1 MSEAASGAPAA
12 GLPAAPGRTCAV
24 LPPQYRIDRD
34 DVPGATAVDA
44 RRGRA
49 WLRHPFF
56 AFAIGAAQSLAFAPF
71 DAFPLGFLC
80 LAWLFWA
87 WQGTPPRRA
96 AWLGFAFCSGLFLA
110 GTYWLYTSIH
120 VFGRAPL
127 ALALF
132 LMLGMVAIM
141 GSYAAAIGW
150 ALARWFP
157 RAGLVGLL
165 LVLPAAWTTM
175 EWFRGWFL
183 SGFPWLAVGYSQ
195 LDTWLSGYAPVVGIY
210 GLSLA
215 ATVSAGA
222 VVAALTLRGRAR
234 TIALAVAAV
243 VWLGGAALRTIEWT
257 QPSAAP
263 VSVALVQGSVSQDQ
277 KWQADNRAATLRL
290 YRDLTEQAWGARIVV
305 WPEAA
310 LPVLYHELVPYLKEL
325 YVVAQSR
332 GADLVIGLLR
342 YDFDT
347 QQYRNGLVALGRD
360 GDEPVEQWY
369 YKRRLVPFGEFFPV
383 PGFIREWMRLQNLA
397 YADLAPGDDD
407 QPPLPAAGERLG
419 ATICYEDAYASEQLA
434 VLKDATL
441 IVNVSN
447 DAWFGDSTAPH
458 QHLQIARMRSL
469 EAGRWQVRA
478 TNNGVSAFIDPRGRV
493 VARTRQFVPEVL
505 KGEVVPHTGLTPYAV
520 VRNWPALAAC
530 CAALAVGVWRRR
542 TDERAPDAARRATVV
557 QKH

>member
-1 MSEAASGAPAA
+1 MSDARAADLA
-12 GLPAAPGRTCAV
+12 AAPRGMQAAP
-24 LPPQYRIDRD
+24 PPQYTRARAAAGHAADTGGR
-34 DVPGATAVDA
+34 A
-44 RRGRA
+44 RRVRER
-49 WLRHPFF
+49 LQHPLVAA
-56 AFAIGAAQSLAFAPF
+56 AFGALQSLAFAPF
-71 DAFPLGFLC
+71 GAFPLGFLC
-80 LAWLFWA
+80 LAYLFWA
-87 WQGTPPRRA
+87 WQHATPRRA

-150 ALARWFP
+150 LLARWLP

-183 SGFPWLAVGYSQ
+183 SGFPWLAVGYAQ

-215 ATVSAGA
+215 AAVTAGA
-222 VVAALTLRGRAR
+222 IVAALSLDARAR
-234 TIALAVAAV
+234 TIALVAVAAT
-243 VWLGGAALRTIEWT
+243 WLGGAALRTIEWT
-257 QPSAAP
+257 HASGAP
-263 VSVALVQGSVSQDQ
+263 VSVALVQGSVPQDQ
-277 KWQADNRAATLRL
+277 KWQSENREATLKL

-310 LPVLYHELVPYLKEL
+310 LPVLYHDVVPYLKEL
-325 YVVAQSR
+325 YGVAQAR
-332 GADLVIGLLR
+332 GADLVLGLLR
-342 YDFDT
+342 YDFET
-347 QQYRNGLVALGRD
+347 KQYRNGLVALGSE
-360 GDEPVEQWY
+360 GGEAVEEWY

-383 PGFIREWMRLQNLA
+383 PPFVREWMRLRNLS
-397 YADLAPGDDD
+397 YSDLAPGDAD

-419 ATICYEDAYASEQLA
+419 ATICYEDAYASEQLD
-434 VLKDATL
+434 VLASATL
-441 IVNVSN
+441 LVNVSN

-469 EAGRWQVRA
+469 EAGRWQMRA

-505 KGEVVPHTGLTPYAV
+505 KGEVVPYTGLTPYAV
-520 VRNWPALAAC
+520 VRNWPVLCAC
-530 CAALAVGVWRRR
+530 FVALAVGAWRRR
-542 TDERAPDAARRATVV
+542 AGAIRD
-557 QKH
+557 